1 MTVSEWVELAS
12 YEVIEIIALKS
23 KSHVIVESV
32 ILPPYQKMVKV
43 MLDDKAEQEINKI
56 PLSNYNIQ
64 RRIID
69 FSDNI
74 EQNVMAKLKNC
85 QFTLQINES
94 TDISNHAQL
103 IAFARVIDEGVIIN
117 QFLCCKNLPSTAKG
131 QDVFD
136 ILTTHRKKHG
146 LSWDSWVGTCTD
158 RARSM
163 VGSIKGLYLSWK
175 NTILLLCELTLF
187 LYGKCWLQR

>member
-1 MTVSEWVELAS
+1 MF
-12 YEVIEIIALKS
+12 
-23 KSHVIVESV
+23 
-32 ILPPYQKMVKV
+32 
-43 MLDDKAEQEINKI
+43 DDKAEQEISKI
-56 PLSNYNIQ
+56 PVSNYTIQ

-74 EQNVMAKLKNC
+74 EQNVIAKLKNC

-94 TDISNHAQL
+94 TDISNHAQF

-117 QFLCCKNLPSTAKG
+117 QYLCCKNLPSTTKG

-136 ILTTHRKKHG
+136 ILTTHLKKHG
-146 LSWDSWVGTCTD
+146 LSWDSCVETGAELGGCQGGPLPPQNFAWPPSGPPNENVWLRPCVGICTD
-158 RARSM
+158 RAPSM

-175 NTILLLCELTLF
+175 NTILLLCELTVF
-187 LYGKCWLQR
+187 FYTGSVSCKDSTK

>member
-1 MTVSEWVELAS
+1 MIKPNKKLAKF
-12 YEVIEIIALKS
+12 LFT
-23 KSHVIVESV
+23 
-32 ILPPYQKMVKV
+32 
-43 MLDDKAEQEINKI
+43 
-56 PLSNYNIQ
+56 IQ

-69 FSDNI
+69 FSDNT

-94 TDISNHAQL
+94 TDISNQAQL

-117 QFLCCKNLPSTAKG
+117 LFLCCKNLPSTTKG

-136 ILTTHRKKHG
+136 ILTTHIKKHG
-146 LSWDSWVGTCTD
+146 LFWDSCVGICTD
-158 RARSM
+158 RAPSM

-175 NTILLLCELTLF
+175 NTILLLCELNVFYTGSVN
-187 LYGKCWLQR
+187 YKDSTK

>member
-1 MTVSEWVELAS
+1 
-12 YEVIEIIALKS
+12 
-23 KSHVIVESV
+23 
-32 ILPPYQKMVKV
+32 
-43 MLDDKAEQEINKI
+43 MLDDKAEQEISKI
-56 PLSNYNIQ
+56 PLSNYTIQ

-117 QFLCCKNLPSTAKG
+117 QILCCKNLPSTTKG

-136 ILTTHRKKHG
+136 ILTTHLKKHG
-146 LSWDSWVGTCTD
+146 LSWDSCVGICTD
-158 RARSM
+158 RAPSM
-163 VGSIKGLYLSWK
+163 VGSIKGFHLSWK
-175 NTILLLCELTLF
+175 NTILLLCELTVF
-187 LYGKCWLQR
+187 LYGRC